1 MSSRPAPPED
11 AFTFERHYDRY
22 DRKDGTTAWYE
33 RLAIG
38 FEYDEQL
45 QGRLSALDWDEHH
58 CRWSDEY
65 EFQSGEMGAW
75 TCDSDTQTLA
85 ALRDRG
91 ILVPE
96 DADNIPIH
104 AEAHELAG
112 SPVERECRKCRAEK
126 IISTTEIELVYPSQS
141 TPMQIATHE
150 STAATHFCRGCET
163 LFEFVGTVRETDTA
177 KRETDGGLTL
187 AGAM

>member
-11 AFTFERHYDRY
+11 AFTFERYYDRY

-45 QGRLSALDWDEHH
+45 QSRLSALDWDTYHAK
-58 CRWSDEY
+58 WDDEY
-65 EFQSGEMGAW
+65 EFQNGETGAW

-96 DADNIPIH
+96 DADGIPIH
-104 AEAHELAG
+104 AEAHELTG

-126 IISTTEIELVYPSQS
+126 IISTTEIERVYPAQP

-150 STAATHFCRGCET
+150 STDATHFCRGCESF
-163 LFEFVGTVRETDTA
+163 FEFVGTADKSRSAERDPSD
-177 KRETDGGLTL
+177 ELTL